1 MRVRRSHRLRIETFL
16 LVVAALVR
24 GRAGA
29 EEPIAFGPTTMH
41 FGVVYLGGRRVYPVV
56 MRNTGG
62 AEVTITSVGIEGSGL
77 SDTLGLPCRLA
88 GGASIWFTVTY
99 APGAS
104 GPTRGGFAFKD
115 VADHVV
121 GSLSATG
128 EAVAL
133 DGTNSVSVVAFGARG
148 DGHTDDT
155 RSFRAAARAAGVSG
169 KVLYVPKPPSGQ
181 YYLVTGVVELHGSI
195 VGEPGGE
202 KPEIRMEGANGQGHP
217 GGADPYTLL
226 YYKGN
231 SAGTVIAGLH
241 LDGGRP
247 FAPHTHVYGLPE
259 QSHGI
264 ALQDVSHVR
273 IEDNVIENTQG
284 DAILIGGEPGTHP
297 CVDVEVVDNVLRH
310 PMRCAVF
317 AADTRDLKVYL
328 NRISKVVE
336 YQSALDFEPNQD
348 PQSDW
353 DAEVAYNDFD
363 TTLRYDHG
371 IITSTVA
378 TKIPRPGGEIRVHD
392 NWGASGRY
400 SFSVNLAAPGS
411 AWKDNLIQDS
421 LLESR

>member
-1 MRVRRSHRLRIETFL
+1 VRRSHRLRIETVL
-16 LVVAALVR
+16 LVLAALAR

-29 EEPIAFGPTTMH
+29 EDPVVIDPPALRFGL
-41 FGVVYLGGRRVYPVV
+41 VYLGGRRVYPVV
-56 MRNTGG
+56 VRNAGG
-62 AEVTITSVGIEGSGL
+62 AEVTIASVGIEGSGF

-88 GGASIWFTVTY
+88 GGASAWFTVAY
-99 APGAS
+99 APGGA
-104 GPTRGGFAFKD
+104 GPARGAFTFKD
-115 VADHVV
+115 AAGRVV
-121 GSLSATG
+121 GSLRATA

-133 DGTNSVSVVAFGARG
+133 DATNSVSVVAFGARG

-155 RSFRAAARAAGVSG
+155 GSFRAAARAAGEGG
-169 KVLYVPKPPSGQ
+169 KVLYVPRPPGGQ
-181 YYLVTGVVELHGSI
+181 YYLFTGVVEIHGSM
-195 VGEPGGE
+195 VGEPLGE
-202 KPEIRMEGANGQGHP
+202 KPEIRMQGANGQGHP

-231 SAGTVIAGLH
+231 SAGTVIEGLH

-247 FAPHTHVYGLPE
+247 LAPHTHVYGMLE

-273 IEDNVIENTQG
+273 IEDNLIENTQG

-297 CVDVEVVDNVLRH
+297 CVDVEIVGNVLRH

-317 AADTRDLKVYL
+317 AADTRGLKIYL

-378 TKIPRPGGEIRVHD
+378 TKISRPGGAIRVHD

-400 SFSVNLAAPGS
+400 SFSVNLTAPGS
-411 AWKDNLIQDS
+411 AWKDNLIQGS
-421 LLESR
+421 LLDSR